1 MQGCDASLVSA
12 QFMTRKI
19 MMMNCFL
26 VLLNELGRK
35 QMMGPFEKGSTIIEL
50 VLADISSG
58 TSVFIC
64 FLLSTCT

>member
-1 MQGCDASLVSA
+1 
-12 QFMTRKI
+12 